1 MNSFIPI
8 LTKFRPDD
16 GELSI
21 ETVILDLKEI
31 MDRFL
36 ASFLQDKEVD
46 KEVAITLHDIDLYEN
61 E

>member
-8 LTKFRPDD
+8 LRKFRPDD
-16 GELSI
+16 DELSI

-36 ASFLQDKEVD
+36 DSFLQDKEV
-46 KEVAITLHDIDLYEN
+46 EITLHDIDLYEN